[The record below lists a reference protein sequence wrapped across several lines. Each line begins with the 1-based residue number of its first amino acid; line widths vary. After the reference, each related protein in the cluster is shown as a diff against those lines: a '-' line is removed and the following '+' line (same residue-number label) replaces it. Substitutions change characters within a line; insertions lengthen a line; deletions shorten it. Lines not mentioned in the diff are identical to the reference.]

1 MGRKTK
7 LKQIE
12 RQTKLQLVQTSLF
25 ENSLRHKTK
34 QEDTLTNY
42 LQPYEEFW
50 LCDPNDVVIK
60 TKSSNKTKRLLELVR
75 KTLNRYPVPKI
86 LEEVWDVTI
95 PVPTDRFNRPINNL
109 NNEKASDS
117 YIKYGIDFRKWY
129 ICVTTGGSLY
139 KEYAK
144 EFFTKKELNIFLN
157 SSLPIKSAVAFA
169 IAYAESNDY
178 SKSIRISKS
187 NIIEKNSISYWKDVI
202 KYLSIQEVASINQI
216 NDIVDYLVDLINRH
230 ESLNLY
236 GSGITY
242 KGLLKR
248 VDDWHKELGRVKV
261 MGNKSWEG
269 HAIPDSRF
277 ELKELKEKTYWS
289 MTQIKTSR
297 ELAAEGSAMRHCV
310 YGYQHKCI
318 ASDISIW
325 SMKKCLH
332 EFDSGKRVLTIE
344 LNNNGEIVQARGVGN
359 RFPKDFEEKVLKKW
373 ADDNYLKLKYYRG
386 IW

>member
-12 RQTKLQLVQTSLF
+12 TQNKLQLVQTSLF
-25 ENSLRHKTK
+25 ENSLRHKIQ

-50 LCDPNDVVIK
+50 LCDPKDVIIK

-86 LEEVWDVTI
+86 LEEVWDVE
-95 PVPTDRFNRPINNL
+95 VPQAIDRFNRPINNS
-109 NNEKASDS
+109 NNEKVSDS

-144 EFFTKKELNIFLN
+144 EFLTKKELNIFLN
-157 SSLPIKSAVAFA
+157 SSLSIKSAIAFA

-178 SKSIRISKS
+178 SKSTRISKS
-187 NIIEKNSISYWKDVI
+187 NIIDKSSILYWKDVI

-216 NDIVDYLVDLINRH
+216 NDIVDYLVSLINRH

-248 VDDWHKELGRVKV
+248 VDDWHRELGRVKV
-261 MGNKSWEG
+261 MGNRSWEG
-269 HAIPDSRF
+269 HAIADSRF
-277 ELKELKEKTYWS
+277 EFKELKEKTYWS

-310 YGYQHKCI
+310 YGYQPKCI
-318 ASDISIW
+318 ASDVSIW
-325 SMKKCLH
+325 SMRKCLH
-332 EFDSGKRVLTIE
+332 EFDSGKRTLTIE
-344 LNNNGEIVQARGVGN
+344 LKNNGEIVQARGIGN
-359 RFPKDFEEKVLKKW
+359 RSPKDLEAKILKKW
-373 ADDNYLKLKYYRG
+373 ANDNYLKLNYYRG
-386 IW
+386 RW